1 MARHEDPMIRI
12 GLFSFALAML
22 AAVSGCEKKP
32 TNVPEATAEK
42 ADFAPP
48 EEYELAGAVGEAVG
62 EEEHAPGLSG
72 S

>member
-1 MARHEDPMIRI
+1 MARHEVPMIRVAMV
-12 GLFSFALAML
+12 SFALAML
-22 AAVSGCEKKP
+22 AAGSGCERKP
-32 TNVPEATAEK
+32 TSVPEATAKK

>member
-1 MARHEDPMIRI
+1 MIRVAMV
-12 GLFSFALAML
+12 SFALVML
-22 AAVSGCEKKP
+22 AAVSGCEREP
-32 TNVPEATAEK
+32 TNVPEASAEE

-48 EEYELAGAVGEAVG
+48 EEYELAGAAGEAVG

>member
-1 MARHEDPMIRI
+1 
-12 GLFSFALAML
+12 ML
-22 AAVSGCEKKP
+22 AAVSGCERQP

-62 EEEHAPGLSG
+62 EEEHAPGLGG

>member
-1 MARHEDPMIRI
+1 MTSIR
-12 GLFSFALAML
+12 LVSLALVML
-22 AAVSGCEKKP
+22 AAVSGCERQP

-62 EEEHAPGLSG
+62 EEEHAPGLGG